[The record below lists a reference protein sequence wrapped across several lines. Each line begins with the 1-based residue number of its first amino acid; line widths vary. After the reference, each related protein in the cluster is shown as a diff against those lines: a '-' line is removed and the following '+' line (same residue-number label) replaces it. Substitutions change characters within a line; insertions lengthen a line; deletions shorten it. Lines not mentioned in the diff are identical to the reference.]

1 MAGNIAGLIAA
12 AFLMAHLAGPIVAR
26 VRWLRRR
33 PGVAV
38 VVWAGVVAS
47 VVVVLLALTCFVLA
61 WPPGP
66 VHSWIE
72 HLRSCVPGHTHSGE
86 LATIVL
92 ALLSGG
98 VLLRALYHGAT
109 RARRTITER
118 RRHHDMVRLVAR
130 YPDDPNDVCLIEH
143 AAPLVY
149 CLPRRSRPIVMTTG
163 ALKLLDAD
171 QLSAVLEHER
181 THLRR
186 RHHLLLAVVD
196 AVQAA
201 LPWSATLRHAR
212 IELSRLVEMV
222 ADDAAA
228 HRYGHAPVIGALR
241 RLELRPGPP
250 GGLAAAGET
259 RELLNQ
265 RIARLESG
273 EVPGRL
279 GMGAAIALAMPPLLG
294 VVIVAVGLPLP
305 C

>member
-1 MAGNIAGLIAA
+1 MAGNIAGLIVA
-12 AFLMAHLAGPIVAR
+12 AFLMAHLAGPVLAR
-26 VRWLRRR
+26 ARWLRRH

-38 VVWAGVVAS
+38 AVWAGVVAG
-47 VVVVLLALTCFVLA
+47 VVVVLLALTGSVLA

-66 VHSWIE
+66 VHSWVE
-72 HLRSCVPGHTHSGE
+72 HLRSCLPGHTHSGE
-86 LATIVL
+86 LATMTL
-92 ALLSGG
+92 AVLSGG
-98 VLLRALYHGAT
+98 ALLRALLHGAA
-109 RARRTITER
+109 RARRTIAER
-118 RRHHDMVRLVAR
+118 RRHHDMVRLIAR
-130 YPDDPNDVCLIEH
+130 YPDDPSDVCLIEH
-143 AAPLVY
+143 PAPVVY
-149 CLPRRSRPIVMTTG
+149 CLSQRSRPIVMTTG
-163 ALKLLDAD
+163 TLERLDAY

-212 IELSRLVEMV
+212 SELSRLVEMV

-228 HRYGHAPVIGALR
+228 HRYGPAPVIGALR
-241 RLELRPGPP
+241 SLELRSGPP

-259 RELLNQ
+259 RELLEQ

-279 GMGAAIALAMPPLLG
+279 SVGAAIALACPPLFGLI
-294 VVIVAVGLPLP
+294 VIAVGLQLS

>member
-1 MAGNIAGLIAA
+1 MTGNIAGLIVL
-12 AFLMAHLAGPIVAR
+12 AFLMTHLMGPMVMRAG
-26 VRWLRRR
+26 WLRRHA
-33 PGVAV
+33 GVAV

-47 VVVVLLALTCFVLA
+47 VVVVLLALTGAMLA

-66 VHSWIE
+66 VHSWVE
-72 HLRSCVPGHTHSGE
+72 HLRSCLPGHTHSGE
-86 LATIVL
+86 LATMTL
-92 ALLSGG
+92 ALVSGG
-98 VLLRALYHGAT
+98 MLLRTLCVGAA
-109 RARRTITER
+109 RARHTIAER
-118 RRHHDMVRLVAR
+118 QRHHDMVRLVAR

-143 AAPLVY
+143 PALLVY

-163 ALKLLDAD
+163 ALERLDAD
-171 QLSAVLEHER
+171 ELSAVLEHER

-201 LPWSATLRHAR
+201 LPWSATIRHAR
-212 IELSRLVEMV
+212 EELSRLVEMV

-241 RLELRPGPP
+241 RLGLGSSPP
-250 GGLAAAGET
+250 GGLAATGET
-259 RELLNQ
+259 RQLLDQ
-265 RIARLESG
+265 RIARLESH

-279 GMGAAIALAMPPLLG
+279 SVGAAIALALSPALAL
-294 VVIVAVGLPLP
+294 VIVAVGLQLS